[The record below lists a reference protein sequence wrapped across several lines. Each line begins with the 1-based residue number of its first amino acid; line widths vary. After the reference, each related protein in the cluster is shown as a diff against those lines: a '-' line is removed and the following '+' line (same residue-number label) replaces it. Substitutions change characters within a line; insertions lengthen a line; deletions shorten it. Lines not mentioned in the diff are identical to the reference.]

1 MSKVRFEKTSKYDHK
16 VSIAIVGAGAAGLV
30 AALAA
35 KDNGVDVIVFERD
48 NVPSGSTAL
57 SSGFIP
63 ACNTRWQSAIASI
76 DTVDIFVDD
85 IQRKNKN
92 QSDRQFVRNVCSVS
106 ADVLHWLVDKH
117 EQEFIL

>member
-1 MSKVRFEKTSKYDHK
+1 MSKVRFEKASKYDHK

-35 KDNGVDVIVFERD
+35 KDNGVDVMVFERD

-63 ACNTRWQSAIASI
+63 ACNTRWQLSLI
-76 DTVDIFVDD
+76 
-85 IQRKNKN
+85 
-92 QSDRQFVRNVCSVS
+92 
-106 ADVLHWLVDKH
+106 H
-117 EQEFIL
+117 ILTLPTKRIV